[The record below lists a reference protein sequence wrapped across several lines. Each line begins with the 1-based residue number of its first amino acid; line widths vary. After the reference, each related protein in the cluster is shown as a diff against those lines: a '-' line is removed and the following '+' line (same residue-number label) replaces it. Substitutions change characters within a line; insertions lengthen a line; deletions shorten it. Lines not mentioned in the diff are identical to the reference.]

1 MDLRNLE
8 TTTTYAIEALYR
20 EYWNIIPERYKLLER
35 AQRTEHGNF
44 PEDDGLPEDFPRKRK
59 QKTHPLSY
67 SDVEKLE
74 NIPYQNE
81 EPDVIEGPYN
91 DYHKY
96 VEDLSKDQFFDFYP
110 FYDPELNFENRLHY
124 KLIGVPY
131 PQRSFPWFV
140 ITWNC
145 GNGLLRSSLT
155 RRRFE
160 SAVIETPSGE
170 NVQFDF
176 INTDLDLTMAI
187 YCNTMQ
193 GLFELQENIVVGRRE
208 KFVVDTRPHSII
220 GSFPVSVDTI
230 DSTITKMD
238 RQKGTLCQLQLNL
251 KVDYPVIGNVRPVV
265 GGIIKEIHAEVD
277 KDGTGPG
284 PNQYVY
290 GRNIIKPDEEE

>member
-35 AQRTEHGNF
+35 AQRTEHGNKLVSV
-44 PEDDGLPEDFPRKRK
+44 DGELVEDFPTRKK
-59 QKTHPLSY
+59 QKSHPLSY
-67 SDVEKLE
+67 SDVERLE
-74 NIPYQNE
+74 DKPQE
-81 EPDVIEGPYN
+81 EQFDGPYS

-96 VEDLSKDQFFDFYP
+96 AEALDSNQFFDFYP

-131 PQRSFPWFV
+131 PQRNFPWYV

-145 GNGLLRSSLT
+145 GTGLLNSTLT
-155 RRRFE
+155 RRRFQ
-160 SAVIETPSGE
+160 SAQIETPSGE
-170 NVQFDF
+170 QVKFDF
-176 INTDLDLTMAI
+176 INAELDLTMAI

-193 GLFELQENIVVGRRE
+193 GLFELQENILVGQRE
-208 KFVVDTRPHSII
+208 KYVVDTKPHSII

-230 DSTITKMD
+230 NASLTKLE
-238 RQKGTLCQLQLNL
+238 RGKGTLCQMQLNL
-251 KVDYPVIGNVRPVV
+251 KVDYPVIGNVRDAKT
-265 GGIIKEIHAEVD
+265 GIILEIHSEID

-290 GRNIIKPDEEE
+290 ARDIIKDEEE